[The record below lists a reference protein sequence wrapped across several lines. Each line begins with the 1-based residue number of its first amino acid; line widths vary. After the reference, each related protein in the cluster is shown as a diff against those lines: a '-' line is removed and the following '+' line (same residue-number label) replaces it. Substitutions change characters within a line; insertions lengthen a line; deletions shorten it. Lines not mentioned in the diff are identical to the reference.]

1 MDENIKKIIL
11 ENEDLLELLLAINFN
26 NKSTEEG
33 STPKLTYY
41 ETDGDFSEP
50 FKDASYF
57 DIEYN
62 IDLLNKWKNSNALE
76 MLNEA
81 IERNP
86 SEATEENIKEAKEK
100 YELIAETERGLYN
113 EEVKFLKK
121 YLNKTFLNKAYYVF
135 YNLALGGCFT
145 FIAEIEHFFY
155 IINKFKDKDK
165 EKVEVLRNLLKGIIE
180 EKEVNT
186 TSLEVL
192 QNLKDTD
199 YNTFLNNVEIGIAFS
214 EVIYNTTKGSY
225 FSKEKLEEFIESY
238 KKDKGDILEQ
248 LRKPKMS
255 EEDLVA
261 EYLLEIKNF
270 LRLEELFNNAGNELR
285 EVFFET
291 FKSYEY
297 KDIIDKAD
305 EEKLSELTTNNINE
319 LNAIEIE
326 ERERTINF
334 KNEAVRQLIS
344 IFALDITTKKLATS
358 IDAKANIERVRKEAY
373 KSFNDLEP
381 VGTKYVMSAVNPY
394 STAIKSLHSR
404 IATYNENNIEVKER
418 TLENINKKIE
428 RLEAKDILTDAE
440 IKDLD
445 KLLKEQEEKEKDIN
459 EVKKKHLEI
468 EKEIEAYKQE
478 VLDYTKD
485 YADIDNKGL
494 SEREKRL
501 EKRKITNNI
510 KKLNLKINMLEKAKS
525 SRGLYLQ
532 LALEEDKTLLT
543 AKEEFKGGG
552 SLTMFVENTIEGL
565 SKYNREALNLLRYLD
580 GQAYFLPFERYKKED
595 IPILIDLDNYVAETG
610 RGATAYKSVRNQLI
624 DAVDLLQKEYFR
636 IDGKANKYNLDIK
649 GKIEIIGDYFV
660 LQPQEEYKGTT
671 NTTNKTTLL
680 LYLGHTY
687 KQILFNEKMMQ
698 WASVPRLLMKLTDKE
713 IKGQGYTIKKELV
726 QDLGFY
732 IYEEIRKNINEKSKE
747 TKGQF
752 TGYYQLTRYFK
763 TIVDHLQ
770 KSNALASN
778 KNNTYVK
785 RVIKPLEE
793 AFTYLADLGLVEI
806 QTKAFSIYYGDEE
819 LGEAGLKKAKESTIK
834 KAFEDAKITIIFKVI
849 NEEAYDKLLETKL
862 NHKNKAKRKRTKKDA
877 EAGQQQLLTLFEDA
891 DFKD

>member
-1 MDENIKKIIL
+1 MNEKTKNAFL

-26 NKSTEEG
+26 NKD
-33 STPKLTYY
+33 PNKITYY
-41 ETDGDFSEP
+41 DTDGDFSEP
-50 FKDASYF
+50 YKDASYF
-57 DIEYN
+57 DIGYN
-62 IDLLNKWKNSNALE
+62 VDLLREWKNSDALE
-76 MLNEA
+76 MLNNA
-81 IERNP
+81 IEKNP

-100 YELIAETERGLYN
+100 YELIAETQRGLYN

-135 YNLALGGCFT
+135 YDLALGGCFT
-145 FIAEIEHFFY
+145 FVAVLERYFY
-155 IINKFKDKDK
+155 LINKYKGTKLAEDLREYLK
-165 EKVEVLRNLLKGIIE
+165 ELIE

-186 TSLEVL
+186 LNKEILTEIAE
-192 QNLKDTD
+192 QDKD
-199 YNTFLNNVEIGIAFS
+199 YNTFYHNVEIGIAFS

-225 FSKEKLEEFIESY
+225 FTKASLDEFIERY
-238 KKDKGDILEQ
+238 KNDKGNVLEQ
-248 LRKPKMS
+248 LRKPNMS
-255 EEDLVA
+255 EEDLAV

-270 LRLEELFNNAGNELR
+270 LRLEELFDKAGNELIFKAR
-285 EVFFET
+285 EIAEQNGYNDRDLLT
-291 FKSYEY
+291 DE
-297 KDIIDKAD
+297 D
-305 EEKLSELTTNNINE
+305 EEKISDLATNKINE
-319 LNAIEIE
+319 LLATKVEY
-326 ERERTINF
+326 RERTKDF
-334 KNEAVRQLIS
+334 KNEAVRQVIS
-344 IFALDITTKKLATS
+344 TFALDITTKKLATS
-358 IDAKANIERVRKEAY
+358 IEAKENIERIRKEAY

-394 STAIKSLHSR
+394 SSAIKSLHSR

-445 KLLKEQEEKEKDIN
+445 KLLKEQEEKEKDIK

-468 EKEIEAYKQE
+468 EKEIEAYKKE

-485 YADIDNKGL
+485 YAEIDTKGL

-501 EKRKITNNI
+501 EKRKLTNNI

-565 SKYNREALNLLRYLD
+565 SRYNREALNLLRYLD

-636 IDGKANKYNLDIK
+636 IDGKASKYNLDIK

-660 LQPQEEYKGTT
+660 LQPQEEYKGTI

-713 IKGQGYTIKKELV
+713 IKAQGYTIKKELV

-763 TIVDHLQ
+763 TIVEHLQ

-862 NHKNKAKRKRTKKDA
+862 NHKTKAKRKKAKKDA
-877 EAGQQQLLTLFEDA
+877 EEQQQLLTLFEDA
-891 DFKD
+891 DFKE